1 MPTWRVTYAY
11 ITRSTRPDDVDF
23 YVSRRYSNSNLKQYI
38 LRVRE
43 LAALRGVELLEFTVF
58 DGEREVWRGLV

>member
-1 MPTWRVTYAY
+1 LPTWRVTYAY
-11 ITRSTRPDDVDF
+11 ITRSTRFDDVDF

-38 LRVRE
+38 LRVKQ